1 MTLDWC
7 PGIREACGHWRS
19 APMLPQLL
27 SGALRVPDAEAF
39 LAARGL

>member
-19 APMLPQLL
+19 APMLPQFA
-27 SGALRVPDAEAF
+27 SGALRVADAEKF
-39 LAARGL
+39 LQERGL